1 MTKLIYQDYAPC
13 GLQKNKNIS
22 NSSRLAIKEAEK
34 FGIDWE
40 IIPGTQ
46 IVKLTY
52 NKKERF
58 YYHQIPCSTTAL
70 AKYVCNNKQITSR
83 LLKRNGISVPNG
95 FRIRRTYD
103 ASYLKEIFVSLK
115 KPIVVKPNSGT
126 WGENVTTSI
135 NSYQQYLTAIKL
147 AFNYSGSENTTVMV
161 EEMFKGDE
169 FRILVSREKVIGVLK
184 RVPANIIGDGINTIE
199 KLINLKNLNR
209 GNKGSNKS
217 HFKIRMDKKLQEF
230 LLAQKLSFKFVPQK
244 GEQIFL
250 RMVSNVSQG
259 GDAIDYT
266 DKVHQSVKE
275 IALKTISTIP
285 GLSFTGIDFMT
296 KDITKPQTRDSYVI
310 IEINDSPGF
319 DIHDYP
325 YQGKNRHAA
334 KEFLFLIFP
343 ELREKNN
350 FVLS

>member
-1 MTKLIYQDYAPC
+1 MTKLIYQDYSPC
-13 GLQKNKNIS
+13 GLKKNKNIS
-22 NSSRLAIKEAEK
+22 NSSRLAIREAEK
-34 FGIDWE
+34 FGVDWE

-52 NKKERF
+52 KNKDRF

-70 AKYVCNNKQITSR
+70 AKYVCNNKQITSN
-83 LLKRNGISVPNG
+83 LLKRNGISVPKG
-95 FRIRRTYD
+95 FRIRKEYNE
-103 ASYLKEIFVSLK
+103 AYLKEIFSSLK
-115 KPIVVKPNSGT
+115 KPVVVKPNSGT
-126 WGENVTTSI
+126 WGENVTTSV

-147 AFNYSGSENTTVMV
+147 AFSYSGSKNTTVVV

-169 FRILVSREKVIGVLK
+169 YRILVSREKVIGVLK
-184 RVPANIIGDGINTIE
+184 RVPANIIGDGNNNIE

-209 GNKGSNKS
+209 GNKGSDKS

-230 LLAQKLSFKFVPQK
+230 LLEQKLSFKFIPKK

-266 DKVHQSVKE
+266 DEVHQSVRD
-275 IALKTISTIP
+275 IALKTISMIP

-296 KDITKPQTRDSYVI
+296 EDITKSQTNDSYVI

-343 ELREKNN
+343 ELRKK
-350 FVLS
+350 